1 MCVCCVGGPLL
12 WTFSNIF
19 EVFCFYFLSFCFHL
33 IIWNFQIS
41 FYLKKCNLIHN
52 SMGCLRGS
60 LLCPASSVNRII
72 MPVKGAR
79 AILGEPRYNLALD
92 CHANALLAVY
102 SACIFISYSSYTDL
116 HRYMPIPS
124 AAQIGSPAARSNVF
138 GMITIDNRLHEKMV
152 WSSDPA
158 LVLPGTCVTYKLVTV
173 VIV

>member
-1 MCVCCVGGPLL
+1 VFVVWGVHYCEHFP
-12 WTFSNIF
+12 TFLKLFAFTFLVSFFTWSFEISN
-19 EVFCFYFLSFCFHL
+19 FL
-33 IIWNFQIS
+33 
-41 FYLKKCNLIHN
+41 YLKNCNLIHN

-79 AILGEPRYNLALD
+79 AILMEPRYNLALD

-124 AAQIGSPAARSNVF
+124 AAQISSPAARSNVF